1 MAYGVG
7 RIFAGSS
14 TRTAEEVDDAIRK
27 ELAPLLCSVEGISR
41 FSTFSLNDGRV
52 GSYAVCDNKEI
63 AERGQKIG
71 AEWRAKSALMQD
83 FKQSELLSGEIIYAY
98 GDASNRVKQ
107 GNAAVIRVY
116 DTGASPQKVAQALEH
131 EAEPILKASKGVI
144 RYGCVALESGGFAI
158 FTASE
163 TQEGAV
169 QLTEQAR
176 EARNKSGSLINKVF
190 PKEPRVM
197 DGVIVGAHL
206 P

>member
-14 TRTAEEVDDAIRK
+14 TRPVEEVDDAIRK
-27 ELAPLLCSVEGISR
+27 ELVPLLRSVEGISR
-41 FSTFSLNDGRV
+41 FSTFSLNDGRI

-83 FKQSELLSGEIIYAY
+83 FKQPELLCGEIIYAY
-98 GDASNRVKQ
+98 GDASTRVKQ

-116 DTGASPQKVAQALEH
+116 DTAASPQNVAQAFEQ
-131 EAEPILKASKGVI
+131 EAEPILKASFGVI
-144 RYGCVALESGGFAI
+144 RYGCLALESGGFAV

-163 TQEGAV
+163 TREASA

-176 EARNKSGSLINKVF
+176 EARNKRSSLMNKVF

-197 DGVIVGAHL
+197 EGVIIGAHL